1 MYKQTFSARCLIIAK
16 MRTIEI
22 DGSFGEGG
30 GQILR
35 TALSLSCIT
44 GSSLKLFNIRKGRKK
59 PGLMP
64 QHQTCVNAISEI
76 CNAEV
81 SGNAISSTELTFVP
95 RKIRSGNYFFDI
107 KTAGSSSLVIQT
119 LLPALIFSDGIS
131 RVTIKGGTHVPFS
144 PSYNYISE
152 VFVPLL
158 NKIGIKMEP
167 SINKY
172 GFYPK
177 GGGEI
182 SFNIFPVEKIKR
194 LSAVKRGELLS
205 ITGYS
210 AVSTLPRHIAERQK
224 NAVMQNLS
232 PLDVN
237 INIHEVP
244 SLGHGTFV
252 FLKGAYE
259 NTLTGFSALGER
271 GKRAEDVGKE
281 AASLFNDFHK
291 TSACLDPHLADQI
304 VIYLSLAQED
314 STFTTSRITQHLLTN
329 LWVIEKFLK
338 IRYEIYG
345 RMDSEGIVKIKTAV
359 SH

>member
-1 MYKQTFSARCLIIAK
+1 

-44 GSSLKLFNIRKGRKK
+44 GSSLKIFNIRKGRKK

-81 SGNAISSTELTFVP
+81 SGNEISSTELTFVP

-131 RVTIKGGTHVPFS
+131 RITIRGGTHVPSS

-152 VFVPLL
+152 VFIPLL
-158 NKIGIKMEP
+158 HKIGIKIET

-177 GGGEI
+177 GGGEV
-182 SFNIFPVEKIKR
+182 SFKIFPCEKIKR
-194 LSAVKRGELLS
+194 LNVIARGELLS

-210 AVSTLPRHIAERQK
+210 AVSNLPLHIAERQK
-224 NAVMQNLS
+224 NSVIQGLS
-232 PLDVN
+232 PLSAN
-237 INIHEVP
+237 IDILEVT
-244 SLGHGTFV
+244 SFGQGTFV
-252 FLKGAYE
+252 FLKSEYE

-281 AASLFNDFHK
+281 AASLFKDFNNS
-291 TSACLDPHLADQI
+291 SACLDPHLADQI

-329 LWVIEKFLK
+329 LRVIEKFLK
-338 IRYEIYG
+338 IRYEIKG

>member
-1 MYKQTFSARCLIIAK
+1 MK
-16 MRTIEI
+16 TIRI

-44 GSSLKLFNIRKGRKK
+44 GSSLNIFNIRKGRKK

-81 SGNAISSTELTFVP
+81 SGNAIGSTELTFVP
-95 RKIRSGNYFFDI
+95 RKIRPGDYFFDI

-131 RVTIKGGTHVPFS
+131 RITIKGGTHVPSS

-152 VFVPLL
+152 VFIPLL
-158 NKIGIKMEP
+158 HRIGIKMET

-177 GGGEI
+177 GGGEV
-182 SFNIFPVEKIKR
+182 SFKIFPCEKIKR
-194 LSAVKRGELLS
+194 LNVVNRGELLS

-210 AVSTLPRHIAERQK
+210 AVANLPLHIAERQK
-224 NAVMQNLS
+224 NSVIQDLS
-232 PLDVN
+232 PLSAN
-237 INIHEVP
+237 IDILEVT
-244 SLGHGTFV
+244 SFGQGTFV

-259 NTLTGFSALGER
+259 NILTGFSALGER
-271 GKRAEDVGKE
+271 GKRAEDVGRE
-281 AASLFNDFHK
+281 AASIFKDFNNS
-291 TSACLDPHLADQI
+291 SACLDPHLADQI
-304 VIYLSLAQED
+304 VIYLSLAQEG

-329 LWVIEKFLK
+329 LWVIEKFLN
-338 IRYEIYG
+338 IRYEIDG

-359 SH
+359 SPAYRTGRH

>member
-1 MYKQTFSARCLIIAK
+1 MK
-16 MRTIEI
+16 TIEI

-44 GSSLKLFNIRKGRKK
+44 GFSLKLFGIRKGRKK

-64 QHQTCVNAISEI
+64 QHQTCVNAVSEI

-81 SGNAISSTELTFVP
+81 FGNEIGSTELTFVP
-95 RKIRSGNYFFDI
+95 QKIKSGNYFFDI

-119 LLPALIFSDGIS
+119 LLPALIFTDGIS

-152 VFVPLL
+152 VFIPLL
-158 NKIGIKMEP
+158 NKIGIKIET

-177 GGGEI
+177 GGGEVI
-182 SFNIFPVEKIKR
+182 FKIFPCEKIKR
-194 LSAVKRGELLS
+194 LNVVKRGELLS
-205 ITGYS
+205 ITGCS
-210 AVSTLPRHIAERQK
+210 AVSNLPLHIAERQK
-224 NAVMQNLS
+224 NSVMQNLY
-232 PLDVN
+232 PLSAN
-237 INIHEVP
+237 IDILEVT
-244 SLGHGTFV
+244 SLGQGTFV
-252 FLKGAYE
+252 FLKSEYE
-259 NTLTGFSALGER
+259 NTLAGFSSLGRR
-271 GKRAEDVGKE
+271 GKRAEDVGQE
-281 AASLFNDFHK
+281 AASFFKDFHK

-304 VIYLSLAQED
+304 VIYLSLAQKD

-338 IRYEIYG
+338 IRYEIEG
-345 RMDSEGIVKIKTAV
+345 KMDSEGVVTL
-359 SH
+359 SF